1 MTFYFI
7 NRITV
12 QRRGVSQIIGTLFML
27 AIVAAIGSIILVQ
40 GMQGITNFTASLVT
54 FGSDQ
59 QESVRE
65 SLAIEHVRFDPISD
79 DVYIYYRNTGTVEIN
94 IESVT
99 ITRIDDQSLILHNR
113 TGGIVGNQKIP
124 IDSFVEVRYEADGTS
139 PATWDESNFRDKKY
153 RISVSTVGGN
163 IFETI
168 ATPFNT

>member
-1 MTFYFI
+1 
-7 NRITV
+7 
-12 QRRGVSQIIGTLFML
+12 ML

-59 QESVRE
+59 QQSVRE
-65 SLAIEHVRFDPISD
+65 SLAIEHVRFDPDSD

-113 TGGIVGNQKIP
+113 TGGSGGNQKIP
-124 IDSFVEVRYEADGTS
+124 IDSFVGVKYEADGTLPNQWKNS
-139 PATWDESNFRDKKY
+139 PYNDKKY
-153 RISVSTVGGN
+153 RITVSTTGGN
-163 IFETI
+163 IFETT